1 MIIRL
6 SGLTCTAYLYSEAHS
21 FKNSITKNTTMNYY
35 NNKQIRFDDEEET
48 PKELPENPMEKMV
61 SGWQFD
67 KKFIE
72 QRKIFLWGV
81 VDDKSAKDIT
91 ARLLYLEAID
101 PGKEITFY
109 INSPGGV
116 VTSGMV
122 IYDTMQMI
130 SSPVSTVCMGMA
142 ASMGSILLS
151 GGAKGRR
158 FIFPSG
164 QVMIHQ
170 PSGGGQGV
178 SADLE
183 IMAVQI
189 LKIKQLGAKILADNC
204 GQTYE
209 KVMKDFDRD
218 YWMDSKESVAY
229 GIVDGVMDKL

>member
-1 MIIRL
+1 MI
-6 SGLTCTAYLYSEAHS
+6 
-21 FKNSITKNTTMNYY
+21 NYY
-35 NNKQIRFDDEEET
+35 SNNRIRYNDEEEN
-48 PKELPENPMEKMV
+48 PKELPENPMEKMMA
-61 SGWQFD
+61 GWQFD

-109 INSPGGV
+109 INSPGGM

-130 SSPVSTVCMGMA
+130 KSPVSTVCMGMA

-151 GGAKGRR
+151 GGKKGKRY
-158 FIFPSG
+158 IFPNG
-164 QVMIHQ
+164 EVMIHQ
-170 PSGGGQGV
+170 PSGGGQGT

-183 IMAVQI
+183 IMAQQMQ
-189 LKIKQLGAKILADNC
+189 KTKELGARILAENC
-204 GQTYE
+204 GQTIE

-218 YWMDSKESVAY
+218 YWMDASESIKY
-229 GIVDGVMDKL
+229 GIVDGVLNKL